1 MRWGQWRSQWS
12 QRVQVPDNTTVAH
25 PEGFDM
31 VVHNRTTFQEG
42 DIVFYWAALPQSL
55 ESARKGLS
63 AERRAFG
70 PDHANQ
76 GVTVVEKNGWCT
88 VRLKSPRPYVD
99 AQTGEPVPRQFHMRR
114 ARRGQLRGWT
124 NRTRTVVLNPSRRLF
139 RTLQIQYCRSRD
151 PRVPS
156 MWVNEEPLAADPP
169 TDLALPTVARSREHA
184 AQLMAKG
191 RVSIFLPA
199 STK

>member
-1 MRWGQWRSQWS
+1 
-12 QRVQVPDNTTVAH
+12 
-25 PEGFDM
+25 M
-31 VVHNRTTFQEG
+31 VVHNRTTFQKG

-55 ESARKGLS
+55 ESAQKGLS

-88 VRLKSPRPYVD
+88 VRLRSPRPYID
-99 AQTGEPVPRQFHMRR
+99 LQTGDPVPRQFHMRR
-114 ARRGQLRGWT
+114 ARRGQRRGWT

-156 MWVNEEPLAADPP
+156 MWVTADP
-169 TDLALPTVARSREHA
+169 TADPTVDSDPTLPAVTRSREHA
-184 AQLMAKG
+184 AQLMARG